1 MQDVGYMNLRT
12 FRGLSFQLLQVF
24 KANATVKMLVENNQS
39 DSNLNLNSFITK
51 FWEKQL
57 SFWT

>member
-39 DSNLNLNSFITK
+39 DSNLNLNSFISK